1 MPTAFAIAAHH
12 DDIEFLMAGTLL
24 QLRAVGWQLHYMN
37 LASGNC
43 GTVEYDAATI
53 VRIRREEA
61 KAAAAKLGATFHD
74 SLVNDL
80 EILYE
85 LPTLRRLAAVV
96 RDVSP
101 DIVLT
106 HAPADYMED
115 HMNACRLA
123 VTAAFVRGMP
133 NFESDPPRPQVS
145 GKVTVYHAQPY
156 GNCDP
161 LGNVV
166 RPGIFVDTSPH
177 LEIQTAALAEHRSQK
192 DWLDKSQGLDSYLH
206 KMHELAREVGKMSGR
221 YEYAEGWRKHLH
233 LGFCGAEDDPLSDA
247 LSKCSF
253 SQCTPHAPS

>member
-1 MPTAFAIAAHH
+1 MPTVFAIAAHH
-12 DDIEFLMAGTLL
+12 DDIEFIMAGTLL
-24 QLRAVGWQLHYMN
+24 QLRAIGWDLHYMN

-43 GTVEYDAATI
+43 GTVEYDAETI
-53 VRIRREEA
+53 IRIRREEA
-61 KAAAAKLGATFHD
+61 KAAAARLGATFHD

-85 LPTLRRLAAVV
+85 IPTLRRLAAVV
-96 RDVSP
+96 REVSP

-106 HAPADYMED
+106 HAPSDYMED

-133 NFESDPPRPQVS
+133 NFITDPPRPHV
-145 GKVTVYHAQPY
+145 GNKVTVYHAQPY

-161 LGNVV
+161 LGNAV
-166 RPGIFVDTSPH
+166 RPSIFVDTTPH
-177 LEIQTAALAEHRSQK
+177 IDTQTAALAEHRSQK

-221 YEYAEGWRKHLH
+221 YEFAEGWRKHLH
-233 LGFCGAEDDPLSDA
+233 LGFCSPEDDPLSEA
-247 LSKCSF
+247 LKNCSF
-253 SQCTPHAPS
+253 S